1 MAAVLAAEAWDTR
14 VMLAWI
20 IIGAIVVA
28 ILVGLL
34 VFWRSLGKWQGP
46 PPGDEGRSTLTWMT
60 FSQGDQSGGA
70 S

>member
-14 VMLAWI
+14 AMLAWI
-20 IIGAIVVA
+20 MIGAIVVA
-28 ILVGLL
+28 IVVGLL

-46 PPGDEGRSTLTWMT
+46 PPVDEGRPTLTWMT

>member
-14 VMLAWI
+14 AMLAWI

-28 ILVGLL
+28 IVVGLL

>member
-14 VMLAWI
+14 AMLAWI
-20 IIGAIVVA
+20 IIGAIV
-28 ILVGLL
+28 VGLL